1 MSSFKTVYFLYPKL
15 WQAWKQFSFLEVHY
29 HMLTYEVV
37 TEVSLKIQIFWDVTP
52 HYWVRSCWH
61 YEGS

>member
-37 TEVSLKIQIFWDVTP
+37 TEVSLKIQIF
-52 HYWVRSCWH
+52 
-61 YEGS
+61 